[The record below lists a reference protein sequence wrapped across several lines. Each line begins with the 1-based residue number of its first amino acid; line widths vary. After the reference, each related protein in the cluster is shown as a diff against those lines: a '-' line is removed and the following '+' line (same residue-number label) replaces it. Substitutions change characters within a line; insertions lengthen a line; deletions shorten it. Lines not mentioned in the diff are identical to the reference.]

1 MHLFCAGVYCLTHY
15 LQRFFNLL
23 DYIDRH
29 LDQSL
34 STENLSQA
42 AYLSR
47 FHFHRQFAA
56 IFGVN
61 VGAYLKALRFKQ
73 AAHLLAY
80 RPEVSITEISLRLAY
95 ESSEAF
101 ARAFK
106 QFCQQTPSEFRQSP
120 NWVLLKE
127 QENWLNQI
135 RSISMRNSNTEY
147 QVELVRFPEISLAI
161 LEHKGAAHLLG
172 NSIRRFIEWRK
183 ENRLPPTISR
193 TFNLVYADSET
204 TPDEEYQFDLAAEY
218 HQPVDSNPQGVIAGK
233 IPAGLCA
240 RICHQGSDVGLAAR
254 VNYLYREWL
263 LESGYESGDFPLF
276 FERIS
281 FYPDVPET
289 ERITHIYLP
298 LKST

>member
-1 MHLFCAGVYCLTHY
+1 MLANFRQRLFD
-15 LQRFFNLL
+15 LL

-34 STENLSQA
+34 TTANLSQA
-42 AYLSR
+42 ACLSR

-61 VGAYLKALRFKQ
+61 VGAYLKAVRFKQ

-80 RPEVSITEISLRLAY
+80 RPDVSITEISLRSAY

-101 ARAFK
+101 SRAFK
-106 QFCQQTPSEFRQSP
+106 QIYQLTPSEFRQSP
-120 NWVLLKE
+120 DWVLLKQ

-135 RSISMRNSNTEY
+135 RSISMNKSETRY
-147 QVELVRFPEISLAI
+147 QVDLVKMPEIPLA
-161 LEHKGAAHLLG
+161 LLQHKGAQQLLG
-172 NSIRRFIEWRK
+172 GSIRRFIEWRK
-183 ENRLPPTISR
+183 ENASPPSVSR
-193 TFNLVYADSET
+193 TFNLIHSDPET

-218 HQPVDSNPQGVIAGK
+218 DKPVEDNAQGVIAGK
-233 IPAGLCA
+233 IPSGLCA
-240 RICHQGSDVGLAAR
+240 RICHQGSDAGLAAA

-263 LESGYESGDFPLF
+263 TESDYELRDFPLF
-276 FERIS
+276 FERVS
-281 FYPDVPET
+281 FYPDVPEA

-298 LKST
+298 LREC